1 MHPAKR
7 GEGNRVKYL
16 KTAAIGLV
24 LVVLAGV
31 ATGLLVARWYGSEL
45 SGLDVKVSKPRPT
58 KLVDT
63 PPPVELP
70 PRTIPSRFDDAP
82 AASPALR

>member
-1 MHPAKR
+1 
-7 GEGNRVKYL
+7 VKYL
-16 KTAAIGLV
+16 KTAAIGLI
-24 LVVLAGV
+24 LVVLTGLAGV

-58 KLVDT
+58 TKLVDT
-63 PPPVELP
+63 PPAVELP
-70 PRTIPSRFDDAP
+70 PRTIPSRSDDAP